1 MSSAKFPKN
10 VICKIHLQNFPKPEL
25 QNFPICKIR
34 PRLHLQIFQIPNRES
49 PSAKLGVAVFLLSAK
64 SRVATGDSKRI
75 NFRFPYQDLARFILQ
90 SSISPC
96 FSYFLYN
103 PKGLR
108 ESNSPTDNM

>member
-1 MSSAKFPKN
+1 VSLAEN
-10 VICKIHLQNFPKPEL
+10 
-25 QNFPICKIR
+25 PICKIAICKIR
-34 PRLHLQIFQIPNRES
+34 SAKFTSAKSRLQNCGLQNPVCKIPNRES